1 MEQSRN
7 PYIQDAEKPQLIN
20 SVVAFMDILGY
31 REMAE
36 GAASGGTELDLLLRL
51 HSTLEYGQ
59 KFLRGDLPLIVKL
72 GSKDFYA
79 VKAFTD
85 NIVIGWPIR
94 TDGESELGSAF
105 SKLSFFQLRLALAG
119 FFIRGG
125 LSIGPLYMDDI
136 AVFGRGLNEAYATES
151 RFARDPRIV
160 LASSVEEIVKI
171 HMGDYAE
178 PNYSPR
184 SRDLYRDSDG
194 KVFINYLDSVLIA
207 EDEIGPSYEELLK
220 HKEVV
225 ERCLSEHKNN
235 PLIWSKYAWVA
246 NYHNFFCEQ
255 YPRYFSSEHMI
266 EQSRIRIV
274 PRRITEA

>member
-7 PYIQDAEKPQLIN
+7 PYVKDGEGPQLKN

-36 GAASGGTELDLLLRL
+36 NAASGGTEPELLLRL

-59 KFLRGDLPLIVKL
+59 KFLKGDLTPPKL
-72 GSKDFYA
+72 GLKDFYA

-94 TDGESELGSAF
+94 MDAESELGSAF
-105 SKLSFFQLRLALAG
+105 FKLSFFQFNLALSG

-136 AVFGRGLNEAYATES
+136 AVFGRGLNEAFDAEC
-151 RFARDPRIV
+151 RLARDPRIV
-160 LASSVEEIVKI
+160 LASSAEEAVKT
-171 HMGDYAE
+171 HMRYYAE
-178 PNYSPR
+178 PDYSPQ

-194 KVFINYLDSVLIA
+194 KVFLNYLESILIA
-207 EDEIGPSYEELLK
+207 EDENGPSYDELLK

-225 ERCLSEHKNN
+225 ERALSEHRGN
-235 PLIWSKYAWVA
+235 PMIWSKYAWVA

-255 YPRYFSSEHMI
+255 YPNYFNGEHMI
-266 EQSRIRIV
+266 EQKKIRMV
-274 PRRITEA
+274 PRRITES

>member
-94 TDGESELGSAF
+94 TDGESE
-105 SKLSFFQLRLALAG
+105 
-119 FFIRGG
+119 
-125 LSIGPLYMDDI
+125 
-136 AVFGRGLNEAYATES
+136 
-151 RFARDPRIV
+151 
-160 LASSVEEIVKI
+160 
-171 HMGDYAE
+171 
-178 PNYSPR
+178 
-184 SRDLYRDSDG
+184 
-194 KVFINYLDSVLIA
+194 
-207 EDEIGPSYEELLK
+207 
-220 HKEVV
+220 
-225 ERCLSEHKNN
+225 
-235 PLIWSKYAWVA
+235 
-246 NYHNFFCEQ
+246 
-255 YPRYFSSEHMI
+255 YP
-266 EQSRIRIV
+266 
-274 PRRITEA
+274 

>member
-1 MEQSRN
+1 MEQNRN
-7 PYIQDAEKPQLIN
+7 PYVNDGEKPQLKN

-31 REMAE
+31 RQMAE
-36 GAASGGTELDLLLRL
+36 DAASAGTEPELLLRL

-59 KFLRGDLPLIVKL
+59 KFLKGDLTPPKL
-72 GSKDFYA
+72 GLKDFYA

-94 TDGESELGSAF
+94 TDGESELGSTF
-105 SKLSFFQLRLALAG
+105 FNLSFFQFNLALAG

-136 AVFGRGLNEAYATES
+136 AVFGRGLNEAYDAAS
-151 RFARDPRIV
+151 RLARDPRIV
-160 LASSVEEIVKI
+160 LASSAEEAVKI
-171 HMGDYAE
+171 HMRYYAE
-178 PNYSPR
+178 PDYSPQ
-184 SRDLYRDSDG
+184 STDLYRDSDG

-207 EDEIGPSYEELLK
+207 EHESGPFYAELLK

-225 ERCLSEHKNN
+225 ERSLSEHKNN
-235 PLIWSKYAWVA
+235 PVIWSKYGWVA

-255 YPRYFSSEHMI
+255 YPHYFSSEHMI
-266 EQSRIRIV
+266 EQSKIRIV
-274 PRRITEA
+274 PRKITEA

>member
-1 MEQSRN
+1 
-7 PYIQDAEKPQLIN
+7 
-20 SVVAFMDILGY
+20 
-31 REMAE
+31 
-36 GAASGGTELDLLLRL
+36 
-51 HSTLEYGQ
+51 
-59 KFLRGDLPLIVKL
+59 
-72 GSKDFYA
+72 
-79 VKAFTD
+79 
-85 NIVIGWPIR
+85 
-94 TDGESELGSAF
+94 
-105 SKLSFFQLRLALAG
+105 
-119 FFIRGG
+119 
-125 LSIGPLYMDDI
+125 MDDI

-235 PLIWSKYAWVA
+235 PPIWSKYAWVA
-246 NYHNFFCEQ
+246 SYHNFFCEQ
-255 YPRYFSSEHMI
+255 YPRHFSSEHMI

>member
-7 PYIQDAEKPQLIN
+7 PYVKDGEGPQLKN
-20 SVVAFMDILGY
+20 SVVVFMDILGY

-36 GAASGGTELDLLLRL
+36 NAASAGTEPELLLRL

-59 KFLRGDLPLIVKL
+59 KFLKGELTLPKL
-72 GSKDFYA
+72 GPKDYYA

-94 TDGESELGSAF
+94 TDAETELGSAF
-105 SKLSFFQLRLALAG
+105 FKLSFFQFNLALAG

-136 AVFGRGLNEAYATES
+136 AVFGRGLNEAYDAES
-151 RFARDPRIV
+151 RLARDPRIV
-160 LASSVEEIVKI
+160 LASSSEEAVKT
-171 HMGDYAE
+171 HMRYYAE
-178 PNYSPR
+178 PHYSPQ

-194 KVFINYLDSVLIA
+194 KVFLNYLDSILIA
-207 EDEIGPSYEELLK
+207 EDENGPFYDELLK

-225 ERCLSEHKNN
+225 ERALSEHKDN
-235 PLIWSKYAWVA
+235 PMIWSKYAWVA

-255 YPRYFSSEHMI
+255 YPNYFNGEHMI
-266 EQSRIRIV
+266 EQSKIRMV